1 MIANLLAAVGIDLKR
16 EVKNITLTVVFALLG
31 AVLTIVAVAIGLRA
45 LYLWLELHLGVF
57 PALGIL
63 GGACLL
69 IALALFGYAFM
80 RNDAKPK
87 VRPQNPLRASA
98 LSLVEASEEAMN
110 NATSL
115 VREGSSKQV
124 YSTILVA
131 ALAGVLVGR
140 RFRN

>member
-1 MIANLLAAVGIDLKR
+1 MIANVLAVIGIDLKR
-16 EVKNITLTVVFALLG
+16 EVKNITVTVVFALLG
-31 AVLTIVAVAIGLRA
+31 AFLIILAVAIGLRA
-45 LYLWLELHLGVF
+45 LYLWLEFRLGVF

-80 RNDAKPK
+80 RHDAKPK

-110 NATSL
+110 DATRL
-115 VREGSSKQV
+115 LRQGSSKQV
-124 YSTILVA
+124 YSTILIA